1 MAKAKQSLER
11 GSERH
16 REMRGRESQPTGG
29 SMHAPLAPFSPFSPF
44 AMMNRF
50 AEEMERMF
58 EDFGFG
64 RGWLAP
70 RLRPGMGEI
79 GHAMWLPQ
87 IEIFERG
94 GQFIVRAD
102 LPGLTKEDVKVD
114 ITDEALTIQGERKQ
128 EQEEEREGWHRS
140 ERSYG
145 SFYRSIQLPEGAKAE
160 EAKANFR
167 DGVLEISMP
176 APEREGRRR
185 QIEIS

>member
-11 GSERH
+11 GGERH
-16 REMRGRESQPTGG
+16 QEMRGREPHSMRG
-29 SMHAPLAPFSPFSPF
+29 SMPAPLAPFSPF

-58 EDFGFG
+58 EDFGLG
-64 RGWLAP
+64 RGWLAS
-70 RLRPGMGEI
+70 RLRTGMGEM
-79 GHAMWLPQ
+79 GYTMWSPQ

-102 LPGLTKEDVKVD
+102 LPGLTKDDVKVD

-128 EQEEEREGWHRS
+128 EHEEDREGWHRS

-145 SFYRSIQLPEGAKAE
+145 SFYRSIPLPEGIKAE

-176 APEREGRRR
+176 APQREGRRR
-185 QIEIS
+185 QLEIS

>member
-16 REMRGRESQPTGG
+16 HEMRGRESQSMRGG
-29 SMHAPLAPFSPFSPF
+29 MHAPLAPFSPFAPF
-44 AMMNRF
+44 SMMNRF

-58 EDFGFG
+58 EDFGLG
-64 RGWLAP
+64 RSWLRA
-70 RLRPGMGEI
+70 GMGEMGQAI
-79 GHAMWLPQ
+79 WSPQ
-87 IEIFERG
+87 VEIFERG

-102 LPGLTKEDVKVD
+102 LPGLTKDDVKVD

-128 EQEEEREGWHRS
+128 EHEEDREGWHRS

-145 SFYRSIQLPEGAKAE
+145 SFYRSIPLPEGIKAD

-167 DGVLEISMP
+167 DGVLEISIP
-176 APEREGRRR
+176 APQREGRRR
-185 QIEIS
+185 QIDIS

>member
-16 REMRGRESQPTGG
+16 HGMQRRRETQPMRGGGESYA
-29 SMHAPLAPFSPFSPF
+29 HFAPLAPF

-58 EDFGFG
+58 EELGLG
-64 RGWLAP
+64 RGWFAP
-70 RLRPGMGEI
+70 MPRHGGEM
-79 GHAMWLPQ
+79 GHAMWSPEV
-87 IEIFERG
+87 EIFERA

-102 LPGLTKEDVKVD
+102 LPGLTKDDIKID
-114 ITDEALTIQGERKQ
+114 ITDDALTIQGERKQ
-128 EQEEEREGWHRS
+128 EHEEDREGVHRS

-145 SFYRSIQLPEGAKAE
+145 SFYRSIPLPEGIKTE

-176 APEREGRRR
+176 SPQRESRHR
-185 QIEIS
+185 QIAIT

>member
-11 GSERH
+11 GGERQH
-16 REMRGRESQPTGG
+16 EMRGREPQSMRGG
-29 SMHAPLAPFSPFSPF
+29 MQFPVVPFAPFSIMS
-44 AMMNRF
+44 RF

-58 EDFGFG
+58 EDFGIG
-64 RGWLAP
+64 RGWLGH

-79 GHAMWLPQ
+79 GQVMWSPQ

-102 LPGLTKEDVKVD
+102 LPGLTKDDVKVD
-114 ITDEALTIQGERKQ
+114 ITDEALIIQGERKQ
-128 EQEEEREGWHRS
+128 EHEEEREGWHRS

-145 SFYRSIQLPEGAKAE
+145 SFYRSIPLPEGIKAE
-160 EAKANFR
+160 DAKANFR

-176 APEREGRRR
+176 APQREGRRR
-185 QIEIS
+185 QIDIS